1 MSKFNIQDEL
11 VKLQDNS
18 TKIENEVDVANL
30 NPAAVETFLNDA
42 VDKIEDD
49 CGSITDMEVFD
60 CFRSFIKY
68 FNLLKPQQSNKLLDI
83 LLSGFQTQIDQ
94 TEEAS
99 SSNNPSYENH
109 VQALMMYS
117 FLLHWLTGVAEKKA
131 MTKSNADKN
140 NSKVKK
146 NRSKREDE
154 QESWDWMQHKQ
165 KSLELM
171 SRTLDIKLNKICS
184 SSHERDTCVNLLTR
198 SAYQILENPDNL
210 KAIPVKLQTYH
221 IINKSVLDYEHSFAA
236 QTTILQNLQ
245 YYEHLSEPMAELLY
259 SLAEQFEHPQ
269 LAETI
274 LREVSN
280 KDFHSN
286 DKNGPKSF
294 SRFLTKLSELSPKLL
309 LKQMGLLVRQLDS
322 ESYVIRCALIE
333 IIGHAILHLA
343 TLEQNDLQHKQID
356 HYFDVLEERFRDVN
370 SICRSKV
377 LQVLSILCES
387 KAKFPKRRPRL
398 VALVISR
405 LEDKSSNV
413 RKNAIK
419 TLSKLLETH
428 PFLIEGGELVLDTFQ
443 GRLNQIDRELKEI
456 VIPSIEKTDSK
467 KKSRKSTKADDE
479 DDLGLDSSSDENS
492 ESEDNLE
499 SAPAETNESA
509 PATIS
514 PEIATKVI
522 QLQFHRRYYTD
533 AVEFVES
540 IHEAIPILCQLLG
553 STTKA
558 EVMEA
563 MDFFVTATRYKIQ
576 LAQDG
581 IRKMLHLVW
590 VKDNGNDE
598 TKGIRSRLIDA
609 FRTLYLTSDPSLTH
623 KDNVNLF
630 SRHLIGLTF
639 ESSLAELTSLDE
651 ILSIIMSEGH
661 IPDELVSKLWGVYG
675 ITKKEIPKAQRRGA
689 IIILGMLAKARKEII
704 SERIDL
710 LLKIG
715 LGELGKEDLA
725 LAKYTCLALQRLGE
739 AKRGKGLV
747 NTSNIRLPLS
757 HAIFKKIEEFL
768 AHDADSNEWST
779 VAEQAVNTVYLLCDH
794 PDVLC
799 SNLIKAKAR
808 RVFATESDAEKSE
821 DQEQNSQATSLL
833 SQLLFIVGHVA
844 MKQIVHLEIIESAWK
859 KRKAEA
865 KQAAKKKPDDDELDQ
880 VVGST
885 EDDVADVIA
894 HVRERELLFGGK
906 SLLATFGPL
915 ITHICTNNTIYKD
928 RSLQIN
934 AALALA
940 KFMCVSGD
948 FCEKHLQLLFTM
960 LEKSSDAI
968 VRSNIVIALG
978 DVAVCFNT
986 LVGENI
992 AFLYKRLR
1000 DPDNSVKKNTLMVLT
1015 HLILNGMIKVKGQLG
1030 EMAKCLENSDQ
1041 RISDLAKLFFTELAS
1056 KDNAVYNNL
1065 PDMISSLSSGENAI
1079 NEESFKRIMKF
1090 LFEFIKDKERQTENI
1105 VEKLCLRFRNTDESR
1120 QWKDIAYCLSLM
1132 QYRSDRTFK
1141 KLLDGMAYFHDKLHN
1156 DTVYHYM
1163 MEIINKAR
1171 SQVWQRD
1178 KSMVDEF
1185 EAKILEVRK
1194 YAEKPDYE
1202 LDDEDIAAIIG
1213 EQESESEA
1221 SEDGEE
1227 DDEDSA
1233 RHKQELESSE
1243 IMASA

>member
-11 VKLQDNS
+11 EKLQDNS
-18 TKIENEVDVANL
+18 VKIDNEVDVANL

-42 VDKIEDD
+42 VDKIEDN
-49 CGSITDMEVFD
+49 CESITDMEVFD

-68 FNLLKPQQSNKLLDI
+68 FDLLKPQQSNKLLDI
-83 LLSGFQTQIDQ
+83 ILSGFQTQIDQ
-94 TEEAS
+94 TEEAA
-99 SSNNPSYENH
+99 SSNSPPYDQQI
-109 VQALMMYS
+109 QALMMYG
-117 FLLHWLTGVAEKKA
+117 FLLHWLTRVAEKRA
-131 MTKSNADKN
+131 MAKSTADKN
-140 NSKVKK
+140 AAKAKK
-146 NRSKREDE
+146 PRSKRDEE

-171 SRTLDIKLNKICS
+171 SRMLDIKLNKICS

-198 SAYQILENPDNL
+198 SAYQILENPDNT
-210 KAIPVKLQTYH
+210 KATPIKLQAYH
-221 IINKSVLDYEHSFAA
+221 IINKSVVDYEHSFAA

-245 YYEHLSEPMAELLY
+245 YYEHLSEPMAELLH
-259 SLAEQFEHPQ
+259 SLAEQFEYPQ

-280 KDFHSN
+280 KNFHTN

-294 SRFLTKLSELSPKLL
+294 ARFLVKLSELSPKLI

-322 ESYVIRCALIE
+322 ESYVLRCALIE
-333 IIGHAILHLA
+333 IVGHTILHLA
-343 TLEQNDLQHKQID
+343 TLEQNDIQHKQID
-356 HYFDVLEERFRDVN
+356 HYFDVLEERFRDLN

-377 LQVLSILCES
+377 LQVLSLLCDS

-413 RKNAIK
+413 RKNAIR
-419 TLSKLLETH
+419 TLSRFLETH
-428 PFLIEGGELVLDTFQ
+428 PFLIEGGELFLDTFQ
-443 GRLNQIDRELKEI
+443 NRLNQIDQELKEI
-456 VIPSIEKTDSK
+456 VIPSLGKPNSK
-467 KKSRKSTKADDE
+467 KKSRKLSHKSTDESRDD
-479 DDLGLDSSSDENS
+479 DSSEQSNDEEEEEEDQAEGEQDGSDEP
-492 ESEDNLE
+492 
-499 SAPAETNESA
+499 APNPLMNPET
-509 PATIS
+509 
-514 PEIATKVI
+514 ATKVI
-522 QLQFHRRYYTD
+522 QLQFHKRYYTD
-533 AVEFVES
+533 AVQFVES
-540 IHEAIPILCQLLG
+540 IHEAIPVLCQLLG

-558 EVMEA
+558 EVIEA

-576 LAQDG
+576 MAQEG

-598 TKGIRSRLIDA
+598 TKGVRSRLIDS
-609 FRTLYLTSDPSLTH
+609 FRALYLTSDPSLTP
-623 KDNVNLF
+623 KENVNLF
-630 SRHLIGLTF
+630 SKNLIGLTLD
-639 ESSLAELTSLDE
+639 SSLAELTSLEE
-651 ILSIIMSEGH
+651 ILSIIMAEGY
-661 IPDELVSKLWGVYG
+661 IPEEL
-675 ITKKEIPKAQRRGA
+675 IQRRGA
-689 IIILGMLAKARKEII
+689 IIILGMLAKAKKEII

-715 LGELGKEDLA
+715 MGDLGRDDLG

-739 AKRGKGLV
+739 VKRGKGLV
-747 NTSNIRLPLS
+747 NTGNIRLPLS
-757 HAIFKKIEEFL
+757 HPIFKKIEEFIEQ
-768 AHDADSNEWST
+768 DSDSSEWST

-799 SNLIKAKAR
+799 GNIIKAKAR
-808 RVFATESDAEKSE
+808 QVFAKSPAAEAESESE
-821 DQEQNSQATSLL
+821 TNDDSKHNAQTTSLL

-844 MKQIVHLEIIESAWK
+844 MKQIVHLEVIESAWK

-865 KQAAKKKPDDDELDQ
+865 KQSASKKPDDDELDQ

-885 EDDVADVIA
+885 EDDVADVIS
-894 HVRERELLFGGK
+894 HVRERELLFGAK
-906 SLLATFGPL
+906 SLLATFGPMVV
-915 ITHICTNNTIYKD
+915 HICANNTTYPD
-928 RSLQIN
+928 RLLQIN

-940 KFMCVSGD
+940 KFMCVSSD

-960 LEKSSDAI
+960 LEKSDDPI

-1000 DPDNSVKKNTLMVLT
+1000 DPDSSVKKNTLMVLT

-1030 EMAKCLENSDQ
+1030 EMAKCLENPDQ
-1041 RISDLAKLFFTELAS
+1041 RISDLARLFFTELAS

-1065 PDMISSLSSGENAI
+1065 PDMISSLSSGNNAVD
-1079 NEESFKRIMKF
+1079 EESFKRIMKF

-1105 VEKLCLRFRNTDESR
+1105 VEKLCLRFRNTDDQR
-1120 QWKDIAYCLSLM
+1120 QWKDISYCLSLV

-1141 KLLDGMAYFHDKLHN
+1141 KLLDGMVYFHDKLHN
-1156 DTVYHYM
+1156 NTVHHHM
-1163 MEIINKAR
+1163 MEIVTKAR

-1185 EAKILEVRK
+1185 ESKIAEIRK
-1194 YAEKPDYE
+1194 FAEKPSDE

-1213 EQESESEA
+1213 EPTEEEQESEAEESDEE
-1221 SEDGEE
+1221 SGET
-1227 DDEDSA
+1227 
-1233 RHKQELESSE
+1233 KQELETSE
-1243 IMASA
+1243 ILASA